1 MREIQNIAGFTLGQF
16 GNKSLKSMKDALP
29 VYPGADLDINADASQ

>member
-16 GNKSLKSMKDALP
+16 GNKSLKSMKEALP
-29 VYPGADLDINADASQ
+29 VYPGADLDLTTDVYQ